1 MAWFR
6 KSIPV
11 MDALV
16 FHGRNVPVPVI
27 RWTGNRIQLSSGAT
41 TSAATAL
48 PTGRKAFEVR
58 CTQDCYLAF
67 GDDSVAATT
76 DDDSDLFLR
85 GVQVVPVPLD
95 ANGVPYTH
103 VAVIRVDTDGVV
115 QLCQID
121 GD

>member
-1 MAWFR
+1 MSWFR

-16 FHGRNVPVPVI
+16 YHGRNVPVPVV
-27 RWTGNRIQLSSGAT
+27 RWTANRIQIASAAT

-48 PTGRKAFEVR
+48 STGRKAFEVR
-58 CTQDCYLAF
+58 ATQDCYLKF
-67 GDDSVAATT
+67 GGNSVAATP
-76 DDDSDLFLR
+76 DSSSDLFLR

-95 ANGVPYTH
+95 ASGVPYTY